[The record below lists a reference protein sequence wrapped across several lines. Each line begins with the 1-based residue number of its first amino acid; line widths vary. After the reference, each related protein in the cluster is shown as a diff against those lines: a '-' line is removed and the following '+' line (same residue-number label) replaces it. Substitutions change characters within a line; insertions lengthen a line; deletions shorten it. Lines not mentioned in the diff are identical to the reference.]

1 MERFARGIRLVSRLC
16 GYFAAALIA
25 IGVAVVC
32 EMVFVRFVLNEN
44 TIWQT
49 DFVTYSLVAATFIG
63 SPYVLML
70 RGHVNVDVLPLHLRP
85 RRRYWLAIFS
95 MLAAIAFC
103 VILAILT
110 TQYWLEAWRQHWLSN
125 TMWRVRLWI
134 PYASMPIG
142 LWVLTLQYAAEFH
155 ALVTRRAPP
164 FGIVDHAQHGAEG
177 DSRELVASPPELDE
191 AARVGGG
198 GS

>member
-1 MERFARGIRLVSRLC
+1 
-16 GYFAAALIA
+16 
-25 IGVAVVC
+25 
-32 EMVFVRFVLNEN
+32 
-44 TIWQT
+44 
-49 DFVTYSLVAATFIG
+49 
-63 SPYVLML
+63 ML
-70 RGHVNVDVLPLHLRP
+70 RGHVNVDVLPLHLRS
-85 RRRYWLAIFS
+85 RGRYWLAIFS

-103 VILAILT
+103 IILATLT

-142 LWVLTLQYAAEFH
+142 LWVLTLQYAVEFH

-164 FGIVDHAQHGAEG
+164 FGIADHAQDGAEG
-177 DSRELVASPPELDE
+177 SSHAQGAAPPSVDE
-191 AARVGGG
+191 AARVGVG